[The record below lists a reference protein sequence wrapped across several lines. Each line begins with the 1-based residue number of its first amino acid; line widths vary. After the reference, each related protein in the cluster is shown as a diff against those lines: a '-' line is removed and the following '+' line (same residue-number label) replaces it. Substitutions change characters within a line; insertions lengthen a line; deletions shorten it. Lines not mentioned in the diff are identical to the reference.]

1 MQKNRSSVGGRMK
14 LMEKKKSVLRLKR
27 NFKSLLITSITICGK
42 KNMSEHQYWD
52 LQLPQI
58 VSFWQFVCQKYC
70 HLNQFLQVRCSKDD
84 GSGIRNFITIWFRQL
99 HFFNSLQLHCIIYRL
114 LFLNTLMPVWK
125 VSFLYVFFKAW
136 KNMNVWKS

>member
-1 MQKNRSSVGGRMK
+1 MDGKKN
-14 LMEKKKSVLRLKR
+14 LLRLKR
-27 NFKSLLITSITICGK
+27 NFKSLLIPSITICGK

-70 HLNQFLQVRCSKDD
+70 HLNQLLQVRCSKDD

-114 LFLNTLMPVWK
+114 LFFKHLDACMKSLISVC
-125 VSFLYVFFKAW
+125 FFKA
-136 KNMNVWKS
+136 